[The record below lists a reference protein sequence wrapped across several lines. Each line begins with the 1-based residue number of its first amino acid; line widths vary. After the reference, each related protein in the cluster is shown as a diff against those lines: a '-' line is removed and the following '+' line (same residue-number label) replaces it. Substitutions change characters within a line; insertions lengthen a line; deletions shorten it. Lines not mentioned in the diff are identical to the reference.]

1 MAIESKLSWCRRQL
15 HLALLTGPTADHN
28 KTGTISKRCFLQHT
42 IPHRFVV
49 TRCSVQTFRFKKY
62 VFHFVPQIL
71 EVSHNEED
79 TMSGKYHRHQKHC
92 SPKAHIH
99 IELFDFIFVCR
110 DTTCP
115 NTFQIQ
121 IARWWEWHVSFHLKG
136 RYKKHDSEC
145 ENGGGECSHGRVLHD
160 ATHVQR
166 ICLSATCL
174 CICEIV
180 GS

>member
-1 MAIESKLSWCRRQL
+1 MKMLFQMAIESKLSWCRRQL

-28 KTGTISKRCFLQHT
+28 KTGTISKRFFLQHT

-49 TRCSVQTFRFKKY
+49 TRCSVQTFQCKKY
-62 VFHFVPQIL
+62 VFHFVPQIF

-121 IARWWEWHVSFHLKG
+121 IARWWEWHVSLHCRHFQERLLQETG
-136 RYKKHDSEC
+136 SLCQSGGKHS
-145 ENGGGECSHGRVLHD
+145 GRVLHD
-160 ATHVQR
+160 AKHVQR
-166 ICLSATCL
+166 MCNW
-174 CICEIV
+174 
-180 GS
+180 